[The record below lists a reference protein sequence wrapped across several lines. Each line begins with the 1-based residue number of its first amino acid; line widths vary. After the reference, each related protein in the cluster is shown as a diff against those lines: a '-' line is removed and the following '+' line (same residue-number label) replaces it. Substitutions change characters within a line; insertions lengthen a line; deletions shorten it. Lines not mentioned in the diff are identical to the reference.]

1 MIRRMKLTVSF
12 FILAFAALALTPK
25 TPLGSSPVAAED
37 LSGYEILRFARI
49 ALGGKEYE
57 GLKQVTAKSEG
68 FVNVAPFGAAGL
80 GTGPSAG
87 AVEFKLK
94 LVDYQDKE
102 LKRRLDVQPTSPAMA
117 VAPTYLVYT
126 GTQGGGMYQGNE
138 FRVSESAASRQ
149 WAMMGFSALN
159 KASDGQIP
167 VSRVKDEM
175 LDGVKHYVVE
185 VKFTSDDVVRFWIN
199 QKDLFISKVVT
210 RYKSQVL
217 VEETRSD
224 YKKVGCMYLPFRII
238 TKLQG
243 QKLADL
249 NIESYDVETEVPTSK
264 FTLTATP

>member
-1 MIRRMKLTVSF
+1 MVRGLFLRVSF
-12 FILAFAALALTPK
+12 FVFALAAFALIPQTSLVTREASAD
-25 TPLGSSPVAAED
+25 D

-49 ALGGKEYE
+49 AHGGKEYE
-57 GLKQVTAKSEG
+57 GLKQLTAKSEG
-68 FVNVAPFGAAGL
+68 FVNMAPFGAAGL
-80 GTGPSAG
+80 GTSAAGG

-94 LVDYQDKE
+94 LVDFQDKDV
-102 LKRRLDVQPTSPAMA
+102 KRRLDVQPTSPAMA

-138 FRVSESAASRQ
+138 FRVSESAASKQ
-149 WAMMGFSALN
+149 WAMMGFSTLN
-159 KASDGQIP
+159 KAADGQLP
-167 VSRVKDEM
+167 VARIKDEM

-185 VKFTSDDVVRFWIN
+185 VKFTADDVVRFWIN

-224 YKKVGCMYLPFRII
+224 YKKVGCMYLPFRIL

-249 NIESYDVETEVPTSK
+249 NIDSYDVETEVPTSK